1 MFNLIE
7 SLIIFQNAV
16 PNDMYQD
23 RMIRVAASSIRS
35 CSQRERG
42 QAGKFCVISGVILN
56 VPTEAINKTTTKKK
70 NRSCSFWIFPV
81 LIYIISSTFPVEM
94 FIKIAAPVIMQLPNS
109 NQ

>member
-56 VPTEAINKTTTKKK
+56 VPTEAINKTTTKK
-70 NRSCSFWIFPV
+70 RTGAAAFGSFLF
-81 LIYIISSTFPVEM
+81 
-94 FIKIAAPVIMQLPNS
+94 
-109 NQ
+109 